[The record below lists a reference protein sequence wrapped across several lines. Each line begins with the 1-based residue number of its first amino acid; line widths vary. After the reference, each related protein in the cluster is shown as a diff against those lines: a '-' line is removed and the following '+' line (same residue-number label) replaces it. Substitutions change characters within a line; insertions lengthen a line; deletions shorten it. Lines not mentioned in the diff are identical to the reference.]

1 MPPIKRYADYDRFA
15 WIYNQHWGGFSQLVI
30 PLLEQMILKDVP
42 AGSRVLDVACGT
54 GHVSKQLVESG
65 YQVTGIDGSEEML
78 RYARENAPRAEFIAA
93 DARSFSLPAVYHA
106 AISTFDSL
114 NHILVLE
121 ELEQAFANIYAA
133 LLPGGRFA
141 FDLNMEEGF
150 VTGWNGHWG
159 DAFEDH
165 AYVWKNSYDP
175 EERLARFD
183 ATLFRLEDG
192 CWQRSDVILWER
204 SYEPRQVFA
213 ALERAGFVDA
223 RAWQV
228 SEKIQLVPLQADAR
242 RGYFACRKP

>member
-1 MPPIKRYADYDRFA
+1 MPTVKRYTEYDRFA
-15 WIYNQHWGGFSQLVI
+15 WIYNQHWGGFSQLVV
-30 PLLEQMILKDVP
+30 PLLERMILHDLP
-42 AGSRVLDVACGT
+42 AGARVLDVACGT

-78 RYARENAPRAEFIAA
+78 RYARESAPRAEFIAA
-93 DARSFSLPAVYHA
+93 DARDFTLPPVYHA
-106 AISTFDSL
+106 AVSTFDSL
-114 NHILVLE
+114 NHILVLH

-141 FDLNMEEGF
+141 FDLNLEEGF

-159 DAFEDH
+159 DSFDDH

-192 CWQRSDVILWER
+192 CWQRSDVTLWER
-204 SYEPRQVFA
+204 CYEPREVLA
-213 ALERAGFVDA
+213 ALQRVGFADA

-228 SEKIQLVPLQADAR
+228 SEKIQLVPLRDDAR